1 MRTIFCKEELDQED
15 GMSSF
20 SEEQLAKSDNQTTA
34 FYYNVGESMNE
45 IRRRKTVFKLQQFI
59 LWWNILMDALWH
71 DMN

>member
-1 MRTIFCKEELDQED
+1 MRTIFCKEVLDQEG

-20 SEEQLAKSDNQTTA
+20 SEGQLAISDNQATA
-34 FYYNVGESMNE
+34 FYYDVGEIMNE
-45 IRRRKTVFKLQQFI
+45 IRRRNTVFKLQQFI

>member
-20 SEEQLAKSDNQTTA
+20 SEEQLAISDNQATA
-34 FYYNVGESMNE
+34 FYYDVGEIMNE
-45 IRRRKTVFKLQQFI
+45 IRRWNSVFKLQQFI
-59 LWWNILMDALWH
+59 LWWNILMDALWY